1 MDKIFLA
8 SPFFFVPS
16 IILNNLITSSLCTNS
31 IGTLFG
37 FGSFYDTLIEYCG
50 VGATLPIISFGHSLV
65 DSAIECAKEEGF
77 IGIFKGIYNTTAPG
91 IAFTIFLSLFLGIF
105 FKPKR

>member
-77 IGIFKGIYNTTAPG
+77 IPNHSANSLLVTLPNFNSFILFPS
-91 IAFTIFLSLFLGIF
+91 FL
-105 FKPKR
+105 KN